1 MNYNFM
7 EPKPSGKRAREQV
20 SQEDL
25 NRELLDACYDGNF
38 EEAKALLD
46 RGASAKARHPGG
58 WTALHSAAGHG
69 DMEMV
74 SLLVEDGADLN
85 AVNFVNETAL
95 HAACYKGAQEIA
107 FYLVEM
113 GANPKRKDSSGKDCI
128 TYAMENGYA
137 ELAADML
144 AEFLRVTDVED

>member
-1 MNYNFM
+1 MNSTFM

-20 SQEDL
+20 SQGELD
-25 NRELLDACYDGNF
+25 RELLDACYDGNF

-46 RGASAKARHPGG
+46 KGASAKARHPGG

-74 SLLVEDGADLN
+74 SILVEGGADLN
-85 AVNFVNETAL
+85 AVNFVGETAL

-107 FYLVEM
+107 FYLVQM

-128 TYAMENGYA
+128 TYATENGYTV
-137 ELAADML
+137 LAVDML
-144 AEFLRVTDVED
+144 AEFLCMADVED